1 MCTDAIASICLRA
14 LPNDVPANCGLSP
27 FRMVIETIEIDEED
41 GFQHETLMRVES
53 IESLGN
59 YLMSVA

>member
-1 MCTDAIASICLRA
+1 MCADAIASICLRA
-14 LPNDVPANCGLSP
+14 LPNDVPANCGLFL